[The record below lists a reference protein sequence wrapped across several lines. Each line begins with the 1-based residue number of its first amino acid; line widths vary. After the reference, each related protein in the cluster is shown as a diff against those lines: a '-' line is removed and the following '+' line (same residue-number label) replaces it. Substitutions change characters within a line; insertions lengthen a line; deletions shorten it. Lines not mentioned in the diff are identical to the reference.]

1 MHLLWLAFVGIC
13 AASIAL
19 SLLFLRDN
27 LGANYDCSD
36 WNEYG
41 E

>member
-1 MHLLWLAFVGIC
+1 MHMLWLGFVAIC

-27 LGANYDCSD
+27 IGRSYDCSD